1 MSGAFHVETSSTCA
15 GVQAK
20 LSLQER
26 KGNKSGVGGKEKC
39 DNPRMGMGGKAAKTV
54 LLGVPVGGASLGE

>member
-1 MSGAFHVETSSTCA
+1 MCRGP
-15 GVQAK
+15 GQA
-20 LSLQER
+20 QFTGR

-39 DNPRMGMGGKAAKTV
+39 DNPRMGMKGNVAKTV